1 MAKPKKNPKNAFA
14 KSTKVP
20 ESKATTDAELSDA
33 DLEAAAG
40 GKRSIQAKSNI
51 AATHNKTADAIVQN
65 IRG

>member
-1 MAKPKKNPKNAFA
+1 MAKKKKSPKDARG
-14 KSTKVP
+14 KSTKKP
-20 ESKATTDAELSDA
+20 KTNATTDRELSDA

-40 GKRSIQAKSNI
+40 GTRAKSNI